1 MTNSIKYVLAFSAGA
16 AIGVAASWG
25 YLKTKYEQWAQKEID
40 DVRSYYKNKREPEYY
55 VDKASKHEPVTA
67 EECYKHLADGYS
79 TESTSVK
86 IEDDNAPYVITPE
99 EFGDID
105 DYDTTTLY
113 YYADGILTDLEDN
126 IVENVAD
133 TVGEDFVSHFGEY
146 EDDSV
151 CIRNDI
157 HKCDYEILRD
167 LRSYTDVK
175 KPLRPH
181 EAEE

>member
-25 YLKTKYEQWAQKEID
+25 HLKTKYEQWAQKEID
-40 DVRSYYKNKREPEYY
+40 DVRSYYKNKREENNSLEPEKEKTRYE
-55 VDKASKHEPVTA
+55 DIANE
-67 EECYKHLADGYS
+67 YS

-99 EFGDID
+99 ELGDID

>member
-40 DVRSYYKNKREPEYY
+40 DVRSYYKNKREENNPVEPEKEKTRYE
-55 VDKASKHEPVTA
+55 DIANE
-67 EECYKHLADGYS
+67 YS
-79 TESTSVK
+79 TESTSAK

-99 EFGDID
+99 EFGDVD

-113 YYADGILTDLEDN
+113 YYTDGILTDLEDN
-126 IVENVAD
+126 VVENVAG

-146 EDDSV
+146 EDESV
-151 CIRNDI
+151 CIRNDAL
-157 HKCDYEILRD
+157 KCDYEILKDPR
-167 LRSYTDVK
+167 RYTDVK